1 LLGIVGSDSSD
12 DGCERMKGAE
22 REKRGSEASASFE
35 SNRMEYATFS
45 YMFFFFFSFCRV
57 FLDFHVRVTCHWRW
71 NPALAEAGKKMV
83 VKYFIYTIH
92 ILSEKV

>member
-45 YMFFFFFSFCRV
+45 YMVFFFFLFVGF
-57 FLDFHVRVTCHWRW
+57 FWI
-71 NPALAEAGKKMV
+71 
-83 VKYFIYTIH
+83 FIYECFVFGVGTPRWRRGV
-92 ILSEKV
+92 KKWW